1 MRNHIR
7 AAFHLLARSAYAK
20 AAFLVTLYPLAA
32 VVLEGAYAVVVPTS
46 RVVLD
51 GTSLVS
57 LNLQLALFMAVLS
70 AAGLV
75 AADQHTIA
83 ARNACLSQNGRWRY
97 AASRLVV
104 VMGFVVALTVWALV
118 WGLLALALGDVFD
131 PSKVYVSQVPWGAAS
146 TRTEIG
152 GTVAR
157 CLALPIVALVFAW
170 LGRIRGYAGVW
181 LLAILFYNGADAGAL
196 ALVSQLIQAVLGLFT
211 SDVAFVSTNLMKL
224 SISYMSSYNDTAWL
238 AVLAA
243 AYIAASVLVARRL
256 WARRAV

>member
-7 AAFHLLARSAYAK
+7 AALHLLVRSAYVK

-32 VVLEGAYAVVVPTS
+32 VALEGAYAAVAPTR

-57 LNLQLALFMAVLS
+57 LNLQLALFMAVL
-70 AAGLV
+70 AAVGLV
-75 AADQHTIA
+75 AADQHTTA

-104 VMGFVVALTVWALV
+104 AMGFVMLLTAWAFA
-118 WGLLALALGDVFD
+118 WGLLALALGDAFV
-131 PSKVYVSQVPWGAAS
+131 PSNMYVSQVPWGAAS
-146 TRTEIG
+146 TWTEIG

-157 CLALPIVALVFAW
+157 CLALPMAAMVFAW

-196 ALVSQLIQAVLGLFT
+196 ALVSQLIQAVLGLFM
-211 SDVAFVSTNLMKL
+211 SNVNFVYAILMRF

-238 AVLAA
+238 AVLAV
-243 AYIAASVLVARRL
+243 AYIAASVFAARRL